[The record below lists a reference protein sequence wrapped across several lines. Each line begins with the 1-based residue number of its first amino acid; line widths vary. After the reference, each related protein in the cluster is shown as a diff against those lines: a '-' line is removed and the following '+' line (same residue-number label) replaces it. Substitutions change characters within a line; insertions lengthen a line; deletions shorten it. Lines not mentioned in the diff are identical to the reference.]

1 MASGSRLLNEQ
12 ACPVGG
18 LQPDSDAKGELA
30 RNKSPASGRQGVKRA
45 RAPGIPGLGNTDTHA
60 DEMWWLLEADEASN
74 LADHP
79 PGRQTVPSKDGSSPS
94 TEGTCPVDDLGGLEW
109 KLERIQRELEQ
120 LPVQSLY
127 PHLVR
132 EGLAMLR
139 RWQTVFSPTVFARI
153 TKHHRQQSRFAKEL
167 NEAAPVLEWTRHVV
181 AQMKTKV
188 TIVDICSGFGFLSM
202 FLAELISHEHIHK
215 IVLVDKKWP
224 MRNQAVPGTCT
235 RRHSSASWRESHA
248 RGTDGSPTSSAL
260 TCGSCPCLAGPTQI
274 SWEHIYT
281 KGAWDVHMETRKHDI
296 KSPASWRQLEEYVF
310 AKAQGK
316 CTRNNVGEPFS
327 PVSKQ
332 PYGRLPVLGH
342 GTGPVIMLGIH
353 LCGTLSIKAVAGF
366 NQHDAI
372 SHLALKPCCLPGK
385 QLLRHTKHCPWTLGT
400 HTFTAEHVYY
410 GLNGTESTHGRDRL
424 GRWSEH
430 LLKGVDVAEPTS
442 GGDTQTVTAQRSGR
456 KWIKLIEVQRQHF
469 QNYFLF
475 AHR

>member
-1 MASGSRLLNEQ
+1 
-12 ACPVGG
+12 
-18 LQPDSDAKGELA
+18 
-30 RNKSPASGRQGVKRA
+30 
-45 RAPGIPGLGNTDTHA
+45 
-60 DEMWWLLEADEASN
+60 
-74 LADHP
+74 
-79 PGRQTVPSKDGSSPS
+79 
-94 TEGTCPVDDLGGLEW
+94 
-109 KLERIQRELEQ
+109 
-120 LPVQSLY
+120 
-127 PHLVR
+127 
-132 EGLAMLR
+132 MLR

-385 QLLRHTKHCPWTLGT
+385 QLLRHTKHCPWCVNRHGLTTLGT